1 MSTIIIF
8 IFGVFLGAV
17 IYPKLDAF
25 FAVDTRR
32 QIKAICQ
39 KFNCEK
45 NEFTYY
51 IEDDDGYY
59 IVSLND
65 REFRI
70 KFSLN
75 KPYQIVYC
83 QEVECVRS
91 DITY

>member
-1 MSTIIIF
+1 MSELLIF
-8 IFGVFLGAV
+8 LMGIFLGGALL
-17 IYPKLDAF
+17 PKIDAF
-25 FAVDTRR
+25 FALETRR
-32 QIKAICQ
+32 QIKAICK
-39 KFNCEK
+39 KFKCEK

-51 IEDDDGYY
+51 VEDNDGYY

-70 KFSLN
+70 KFSMN